1 MKATEQYFPVVLF
14 IMLYKVILTFE
25 SVDEILEYDHSNENS
40 LVVLLH
46 GNICFS
52 AFENMEIEIK
62 LLKFD
67 MSHL

>member
-1 MKATEQYFPVVLF
+1 MKTTEQYFPVVLF
-14 IMLYKVILTFE
+14 IMLNTVVLTFE
-25 SVDEILEYDHSNENS
+25 SVDEILMCHHSNETS

-52 AFENMEIEIK
+52 AFENMEIEKK
-62 LLKFD
+62 LLKFN

>member
-1 MKATEQYFPVVLF
+1 MKATEQYCPVVLF

-25 SVDEILEYDHSNENS
+25 SVDEILKYDHSNENS
-40 LVVLLH
+40 LVVLLP

-52 AFENMEIEIK
+52 AFENMEIEKK